1 MDRVTSM
8 TAFATVVT
16 SGSFAAAS
24 QRLNMSPAMVTNHV
38 RSLEERLGAR
48 LLNRTTRKLSLTEA
62 GKSYFDQCALILAQI
77 EAADSSVTELQVTP
91 RGTLHL
97 NAANILAHSVAP
109 LLGAFGAAYPEITV
123 DLTTTDRMVDLV
135 EDGIDVAIR
144 YNQPPDSSL
153 IVRRLSQFRVIL
165 CAAPEYLA
173 QHGTPAEP
181 SDLSHHNCLAYTYR
195 GFDRLAREWPLS
207 GPGGSVT
214 VPVTGNLQTNN
225 IETLLGAAV
234 EGRGIAMVTSCSAIG
249 AFRSRRL
256 VQVLPEWHSGEFPII
271 ALYPHRQHIP
281 ARVRSF
287 LDFAG
292 KYFADNASCPDV
304 PQIGNL
310 APHAVPMDGVAPP
323 PNGVTPAFM
332 ARQRAVI

>member
-16 SGSFAAAS
+16 SGSFAAAAH
-24 QRLNMSPAMVTNHV
+24 RLSMSPAMVTNHV

-77 EAADSSVTELQVTP
+77 ETADTSVSDLQAAP

-97 NAANILAHSVAP
+97 NAANVLSHSVAP
-109 LLGAFGAAYPEITV
+109 LISAFTAAYPAITV

-135 EDGIDVAIR
+135 EDGVDVAIR
-144 YNQPPDSSL
+144 FNQPPDSSL
-153 IVRRLSQFRVIL
+153 IVRRLGQLRIIL
-165 CAAPEYLA
+165 CAAPDYLEKN
-173 QHGTPAEP
+173 GTPAEP
-181 SDLSHHNCLAYTYR
+181 SDLSRHNCLAYSYR
-195 GFDRLAREWPLS
+195 GFDKLTREWPLS
-207 GPGGSVT
+207 GPGGEVM
-214 VPVTGNLQTNN
+214 VPVTGNLQTNS
-225 IETLLGAAV
+225 IETLLGAAF
-234 EGRGIAMVTSCSAIG
+234 EGRGIAMVTSCSATG
-249 AFRSRRL
+249 AIRSGRL

-281 ARVRSF
+281 AKVRSF

-292 KYFADNASCPDV
+292 KHFAANPTCPD
-304 PQIGNL
+304 IT
-310 APHAVPMDGVAPP
+310 APVEDMMRRERVTPHDGVAP
-323 PNGVTPAFM
+323 AFM
-332 ARQRAVI
+332 KPRRVAI